1 MAAMCVCALVVC
13 GAVVWRVRSRA
24 ESSPSAAESAPTQ
37 DSAVSSSP
45 SLGSSLGS
53 ASDAATG
60 EASPTTTADPSPY
73 ADALDTLTQQLSTMI
88 AGYDGTWSI
97 YVQTLADGE
106 EASIGSASTYS
117 ASVIKLF
124 VLQAVERQI
133 EDGELEETDEV
144 DSLLTQMITVS
155 SNDATNELIELLGE
169 GDAQSGLDIV
179 NELDEQL
186 GYSDTTMTELIGL
199 SNGNP
204 RKKQTSVTDAGRLL
218 AAIYNGTCVNSD
230 TSDRMVALLKA
241 QTRTSKIPAGVP
253 GGTVTA
259 NKTGEI
265 TGVENDAAIVWTG
278 GSTDYVL
285 VVFSSDVPDSDV
297 AQERIAAISTAV
309 WDALSTL

>member
-1 MAAMCVCALVVC
+1 M
-13 GAVVWRVRSRA
+13 
-24 ESSPSAAESAPTQ
+24 
-37 DSAVSSSP
+37 SSSP

-204 RKKQTSVTDAGRLL
+204 QEETDLGHRRRTPSGRH
-218 AAIYNGTCVNSD
+218 I
-230 TSDRMVALLKA
+230 
-241 QTRTSKIPAGVP
+241 
-253 GGTVTA
+253 
-259 NKTGEI
+259 
-265 TGVENDAAIVWTG
+265 
-278 GSTDYVL
+278 
-285 VVFSSDVPDSDV
+285 
-297 AQERIAAISTAV
+297 
-309 WDALSTL
+309 